1 LAADGRCDG
10 GMAAGGRGGAMAT
23 VGERRR
29 MAWAHL
35 GDCLFIDLVQVLVLR
50 QGTFDS
56 SVSLSEHLGKKG
68 PIEQQQAT
76 RQ

>member
-35 GDCLFIDLVQVLVLR
+35 GDCLLIWF
-50 QGTFDS
+50 
-56 SVSLSEHLGKKG
+56 KC
-68 PIEQQQAT
+68 
-76 RQ
+76 